1 MTAIDHIISA
11 ATKGD
16 DAAST
21 DGAVFATTGEVLAA
35 GSTEASQIGQVLEM
49 INRARALQS
58 QKNYREAEQLC
69 MDACDL
75 AASLVGKGSSIYGLC
90 LEDLGVSR
98 ICQGKLRQADI
109 TLNESMTIL
118 VASLGAEH
126 PDVARVFGRLHE
138 LYNS

>member
-16 DAAST
+16 DTAPNA
-21 DGAVFATTGEVLAA
+21 GAVFASTGEVLASGSSEA
-35 GSTEASQIGQVLEM
+35 GQIGQVIEM

-58 QKNYREAEQLC
+58 EKNYREAEQLC

-98 ICQGKLRQADI
+98 ICLGKLRQADI
-109 TLNESMTIL
+109 TLNESMSVL
-118 VASLGAEH
+118 ESALGAEH